1 MVKGL
6 PPITHVHACEG
17 CSSGK
22 QTRNLFS
29 IGGGRRANLVLELV
43 HADLCGPMQTKTVG
57 GNLYFFL
64 LTDDYTRY
72 SWVYFL
78 QSKDQTL
85 EFLRSSK
92 L

>member
-6 PPITHVHACEG
+6 PPITHVHAYEG
-17 CSSGK
+17 CSRGK
-22 QTRNLFS
+22 QTRNS
-29 IGGGRRANLVLELV
+29 ISKGEGRRANLALELV
-43 HADLCGPMQTKTVG
+43 HTDLCGPMQTKTAS

-85 EFLRSSK
+85 EYFK
-92 L
+92 IFKT